1 MIMKN
6 VANSIS
12 VLAKTTNP
20 LQMLK
25 IKGTVYSLK
34 GSIATKK
41 IHRGHRRTLLRK
53 KEGNGPVLRREV
65 RELTKQ
71 INSEE
76 KQMRELEKK
85 LEVAKKRINFLLR
98 KRIISMAKNLSHTSK
113 K

>member
-1 MIMKN
+1 
-6 VANSIS
+6 
-12 VLAKTTNP
+12 
-20 LQMLK
+20 
-25 IKGTVYSLK
+25 
-34 GSIATKK
+34 
-41 IHRGHRRTLLRK
+41 LRK

-76 KQMRELEKK
+76 KHMRELEKK

-98 KRIISMAKNLSHTSK
+98 KRIISMAKNLSSTSK